1 MIRFIL
7 WFLVWAVFLFFI
19 DIEVKHNDVLT
30 ITFNGWGTRLENWLK
45 NREGK
50 ENEQ

>member
-19 DIEVKHNDVLT
+19 DIEVIKKIGKNTT
-30 ITFNGWGTRLENWLK
+30 IPPTAPIISTTPFNQKYIIT
-45 NREGK
+45 
-50 ENEQ
+50 